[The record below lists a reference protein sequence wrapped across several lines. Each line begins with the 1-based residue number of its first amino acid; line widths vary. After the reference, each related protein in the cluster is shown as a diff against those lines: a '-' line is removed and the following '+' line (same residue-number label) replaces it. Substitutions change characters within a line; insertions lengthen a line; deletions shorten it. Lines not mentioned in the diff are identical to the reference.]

1 MPIDIQYALV
11 GLTEVHL
18 LKMHPGRTAI
28 GLYNNHAT
36 AVLYFSDKKGVA
48 ITNGWPL
55 PAGASMTFKIPE
67 DDPTGEIHI
76 ISDTADTDLR
86 YLESFGLV
94 PGRR

>member
-1 MPIDIQYALV
+1 MPIDIQSRLV
-11 GLTEVHL
+11 GTTESRL
-18 LKMHPGRTAI
+18 LAMHPGRTAV

-36 AVLYFSDKKGVA
+36 ATLYFSDKKGVA
-48 ITNGWPL
+48 TTNGWPL
-55 PAGASMTFKIPE
+55 PAGASIFFKVPE

-86 YLESFGLV
+86 FLESFGLV